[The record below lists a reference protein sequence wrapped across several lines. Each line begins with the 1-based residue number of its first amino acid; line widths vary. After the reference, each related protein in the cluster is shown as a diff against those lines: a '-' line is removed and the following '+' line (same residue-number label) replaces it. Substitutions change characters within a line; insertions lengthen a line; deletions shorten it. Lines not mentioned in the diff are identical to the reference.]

1 MSKEYW
7 ENIYSNKD
15 SNEFSW
21 YQVDPIV
28 SVDFIRKYSS
38 GKDVKIIDVGAGDG
52 FLVDKLIDLGYS
64 DITVLD
70 ISEKSINRAKKRLG
84 KKKRLVNWI
93 ISDILEFKTNTK
105 YDIWHDRALFHFL
118 TNNNDIYR
126 YIENLEHQ
134 LSKNSKFIIS
144 VFAEDGPKKCS
155 GKNIVNY
162 AIEDLITIFKKF
174 LTLLEIKNYDHK
186 TPSNSIQKFNSFIFN
201 KFQ

>member
-1 MSKEYW
+1 MSKDYW
-7 ENIYSNKD
+7 EKIYSNKD

-21 YQVDPIV
+21 YQVDPIL
-28 SVDFIRKYSS
+28 SLDFIRKYSS
-38 GKDVKIIDVGAGDG
+38 SKDVKIIDVGAGDG

-70 ISEKSINRAKKRLG
+70 ISEKSINRVKKRLG

-93 ISDILEFKTNTK
+93 VSDILEFKTNTK

-118 TNNNDIYR
+118 TNNNDIHK
-126 YIENLEHQ
+126 YIQNLEHQ

-162 AIEDLITIFKKF
+162 SIEDLITIFKNF
-174 LTLLEIKNYDHK
+174 LSLIETKNYDHI
-186 TPSNSIQKFNSFIFN
+186 TPSNSIQKFNTFIFN